1 MADNSTNQQYFE
13 GILQLRNSNQEIE
26 DFVRRKVRKRTGVF
40 ISKEKKLRNGVDFY
54 MSSQHYLQS
63 LGREVQRAF
72 GGELKTSAKLFTRD
86 RQKSRNV
93 HRVNVLVRLPGF
105 VKGDVIDCDGN
116 LIKVVSLGKD
126 NFGINIKTGKR
137 SLFKYKK
144 KKIEVIEI
152 RKTQVA
158 KLYPRLEILNP
169 DDYQPIAVD
178 NARLWKNL
186 KLGEK
191 VKAVFYKGV
200 WVV

>member
-1 MADNSTNQQYFE
+1 M
-13 GILQLRNSNQEIE
+13 
-26 DFVRRKVRKRTGVF
+26 
-40 ISKEKKLRNGVDFY
+40 
-54 MSSQHYLQS
+54 
-63 LGREVQRAF
+63 QRAF

-200 WVV
+200 WDV